1 MDKNT
6 LIGMLLMGAVVF
18 GFMWLQQP
26 SEEELAA
33 RRQQAEA
40 QRIEAEKKAQAEE
53 EMRMMGNMDTISVY
67 ELNVLKASM
76 MQYGSV
82 DSVNNAKVFNGDG
95 VMLSLKGEEL
105 NGTIA
110 VDGAVVAVNDLLN
123 GKSSNPVLHNRA
135 LAKLRTELNKYV
147 KMEHLLSI

>member
-82 DSVNNAKVFNGDG
+82 ESVNKAKVFNGDG
-95 VMLSLKGEEL
+95 VML
-105 NGTIA
+105 T
-110 VDGAVVAVNDLLN
+110 
-123 GKSSNPVLHNRA
+123 
-135 LAKLRTELNKYV
+135 
-147 KMEHLLSI
+147 